1 MKGIILAAG
10 KGTRL
15 HPLTK
20 IVSKQLLPV
29 YDKPMIYYPL
39 STLMLLG
46 ITEVLIIT
54 TPEDKSMFTNLL
66 GDGSRI
72 GMKINYEVQRE
83 PNGIAEAFIV
93 GEDFIDNSSVTLILG
108 DNLFYGH
115 GYLDFLRNKMEVI
128 DGATIFGYWV
138 KKPQAYGVVEF
149 DQSNKVISIE
159 EKPLNPKSNYAVP
172 GLYIYDDKVV
182 QFAKQLSPSKRGEL
196 EITDLNNLYLDQ
208 GLLHVELLSRG
219 VAWLDTGTQK
229 SLIEAG
235 KFIETIES
243 RQGLKV
249 GCIEEV
255 AYQLELIDKS
265 QLQQVIGDMPDND
278 YKQYLSDLI
287 QCK

>member
-15 HPLTK
+15 HPMTT
-20 IVSKQLLPV
+20 IVSKQLLPI

-54 TPEDKSMFTNLL
+54 TEKDKDMFKSLL
-66 GDGSRI
+66 GDGIEI
-72 GMKINYEVQRE
+72 GIDIEYKTQKDA
-83 PNGIAEAFIV
+83 NGIAEAFIIA
-93 GEDFIDNSSVTLILG
+93 EEFIDNEPVTLILG

-115 GYLDFLRNKMEVI
+115 GYLDFLRDKI
-128 DGATIFGYWV
+128 DNIEGAIIFGYWV
-138 KKPQAYGVVEF
+138 KNAQAYGVVEF
-149 DQSNKVISIE
+149 DNNNRAISLE
-159 EKPLNPKSNYAVP
+159 EKPVTPKSNYAVP
-172 GLYIYDDKVV
+172 GLYIYDNEVV
-182 QFAKQLSPSKRGEL
+182 ALSKTLKPSKRGEL
-196 EITDLNNLYLDQ
+196 EITDLNNLYLNKNS
-208 GLLHVELLSRG
+208 LHVEVLSRG

-249 GCIEEV
+249 GCIEEI
-255 AYQLELIDKS
+255 AYQLELISKD
-265 QLQQVIGDMPDND
+265 QLNQIIKKMPDND
-278 YKQYLSDLI
+278 YKNYLKSLL
-287 QCK
+287 

>member
-15 HPLTK
+15 YPLTT
-20 IVSKQLLPV
+20 IFSKQLLPV

-46 ITEVLIIT
+46 IKEVLIIT
-54 TPEDKSMFTNLL
+54 TPEDKRMFSNLL
-66 GDGSRI
+66 GNGNKI
-72 GMKINYEVQRE
+72 GMEIQYAIQDE

-93 GEDFIDNSSVTLILG
+93 GEEFIDNKPVTLILG

-115 GYLDFLRNKMEVI
+115 GYLDFLREKI
-128 DGATIFGYWV
+128 KTIKGATVFGYWV
-138 KKPQAYGVVEF
+138 KNPEAYGVVEF
-149 DQSNKVISIE
+149 SQNNKVISLE
-159 EKPLNPKSNYAVP
+159 EKPLKPKSNYAVP
-172 GLYIYDDKVV
+172 GLYIYDDQVV
-182 QFAKQLSPSKRGEL
+182 EFAKSLKPSARGEL
-196 EITDLNNLYLDQ
+196 EITDLNNLYLKENS
-208 GLLHVELLSRG
+208 LHVELLSRG

-249 GCIEEV
+249 GCIEEI
-255 AYQLELIDKS
+255 AYQLNLITKIEFKEI
-265 QLQQVIGDMPDND
+265 VKEMPSND
-278 YKQYLSDLI
+278 YKEYLMDLI
-287 QCK
+287 NE

>member
-15 HPLTK
+15 HPLTT

-46 ITEVLIIT
+46 IKEILIIT
-54 TPEDKSMFTNLL
+54 TPEDSQMFKNLL
-66 GDGSRI
+66 GNGHHVGISIDY
-72 GMKINYEVQRE
+72 KIQDE
-83 PNGIAEAFIV
+83 PNGIAEAFII
-93 GEDFIDNSSVTLILG
+93 GQEFIDNEPVTLILG

-115 GYLDFLRNKMEVI
+115 GYLDFLRDKMDFMHV
-128 DGATIFGYWV
+128 ATIFGYWV
-138 KKPQAYGVVEF
+138 KNPQAYGVVEF
-149 DQSNKVISIE
+149 DRSNKVISIE

-182 QFAKQLSPSKRGEL
+182 QFAKQLHPSKRGEL
-196 EITDLNNLYLDQ
+196 EITDLNNIYLEQ
-208 GLLHVELLSRG
+208 ELLHVELLSRG

-229 SLIEAG
+229 SLIEAA

-255 AYQLELIDKS
+255 AYQLDLINRK
-265 QLQQVIGDMPDND
+265 QLHQIIESMPEND
-278 YKQYLSDLI
+278 YK
-287 QCK
+287 

>member
-15 HPLTK
+15 YPLTS

-46 ITEVLIIT
+46 IKKILIIT
-54 TPEDKSMFTNLL
+54 NPQDKDMFENLL

-72 GMKINYEVQRE
+72 GIKIQYAIQEE
-83 PNGIAEAFIV
+83 PNGIAEAFII
-93 GEDFIDNSSVTLILG
+93 GEKFIDNAPVTLILG

-115 GYLDFLRNKMEVI
+115 GYLDFLRNKIETVK
-128 DGATIFGYWV
+128 GATIFGYWV
-138 KKPQAYGVVEF
+138 KNAQAYGVVEF
-149 DQSNKVISIE
+149 DTLNKVISLE

-172 GLYIYDDKVV
+172 GLYIYDSRVV
-182 QFAKQLSPSKRGEL
+182 EFSKKLKPSNRGEL
-196 EITDLNNLYLDQ
+196 EITDLNSLYLKQ

-249 GCIEEV
+249 GCIEEI
-255 AYQLELIDKS
+255 AYQLNLINK
-265 QLQQVIGDMPDND
+265 VEFENIIKEIPDND
-278 YKQYLSDLI
+278 YKDYLMELV
-287 QCK
+287 

>member
-15 HPLTK
+15 YPLTN
-20 IVSKQLLPV
+20 IVSKQLLPI

-46 ITEVLIIT
+46 ISEILIIT
-54 TPEDKSMFTNLL
+54 TPQDKSMFKNLF
-66 GDGSRI
+66 GDGSRVGI
-72 GMKINYEVQRE
+72 KIEYAIQEQA
-83 PNGIAEAFIV
+83 NGIAEAFIV
-93 GEDFIDNSSVTLILG
+93 GEKFINNSPVALILG

-115 GYLDFLRNKMEVI
+115 GYLDFLRNKI
-128 DGATIFGYWV
+128 NKIKGATIFGYWV
-138 KKPQAYGVVEF
+138 TNPQAYGVVEF
-149 DQSNKVISIE
+149 DEFNKVISLE
-159 EKPLNPKSNYAVP
+159 EKPVKPKSNYAVP
-172 GLYIYDDKVV
+172 GLYIYDSQVV
-182 QFAKQLSPSKRGEL
+182 CLSKTLKPSKRGEL
-196 EITDLNNLYLDQ
+196 EITDLNNLYLNKN
-208 GLLHVELLSRG
+208 LLHVELLSRG

-255 AYQLELIDKS
+255 AYQLGLIDKI
-265 QLQQVIGDMPDND
+265 QFEKIIQEIPNND
-278 YKQYLSDLI
+278 YRNYLENLI
-287 QCK
+287 